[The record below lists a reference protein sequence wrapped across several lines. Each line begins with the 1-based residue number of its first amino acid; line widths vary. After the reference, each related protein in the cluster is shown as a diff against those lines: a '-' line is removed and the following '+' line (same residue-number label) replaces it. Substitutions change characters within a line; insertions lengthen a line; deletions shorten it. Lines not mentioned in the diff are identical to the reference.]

1 MFYFKWLFIVMV
13 IGLGFFGW
21 LGYVIEGDM
30 WGIMFFFFVGVVLVV
45 LEIVLFFDN
54 VIVNVN
60 KFEEMMLVW

>member
-1 MFYFKWLFIVMV
+1 MV

-21 LGYVIEGDM
+21 FGFVIEGDM
-30 WGIMFFFFVGVVLVV
+30 CGIMFFFFVGVVLVV
-45 LEIVLFFDN
+45 LEIVFLFDN